1 MNVNGVINI
10 LKPPG
15 MTSHDLVGYVRRL
28 SGQRKTGHSGTL
40 DPGAAGVLP
49 VFMGKATKIIEFMP
63 GDKEYRA
70 EITFGYT
77 TDTQDIQGRLTSE
90 KSAASL
96 SLEQVDALAREF
108 VGELEQVPPMVSAVR
123 HQGKRLYEL
132 ARQGL
137 EVPRPARRITV
148 FKLTVVSGR
157 GWGTPHPRAI
167 IDLSCSAG
175 TYIRTICHDLGE
187 RLGCGALMSF
197 LLRTRV
203 GNFSVNEAS
212 TLEELAEESNAGEFG
227 RNLVSLDD
235 ALGHL
240 PRVMVKDG
248 AVRAVTHGNRLY
260 EPGVAAVEG
269 NLQEQCYVRLA
280 GPDGL
285 LAVAMH
291 KTNIEDPRKNI
302 FQPVKVLL

>member
-1 MNVNGVINI
+1 MNGVLNI

-49 VFMGKATKIIEFMP
+49 VFIGKATKIIEFMP
-63 GDKEYRA
+63 DDKEYRA
-70 EITFGYT
+70 EVIFGLT
-77 TDTQDIQGRLTSE
+77 TDTQDLQGRLTSK
-90 KSAASL
+90 KSAAGL
-96 SLEQVDALAREF
+96 LPEQVEAAAREF
-108 VGELEQVPPMVSAVR
+108 TGVLEQVPPMVSAVR

-137 EVPRPARRITV
+137 EVHRQTRSITV
-148 FKLTVVSGR
+148 YKLAVVSGW
-157 GWGTPHPRAI
+157 GWGTSHPKVI

-187 RLGCGALMSF
+187 RLGCGAAMSF

-203 GNFSVNEAS
+203 GGFSLGQ
-212 TLEELAEESNAGEFG
+212 TLTMEELAEVSR
-227 RNLVSLDD
+227 RNLLGSYMLCLDN

-240 PRVMVKDG
+240 PRVRVKDH
-248 AVRAVTHGNRLY
+248 AVRSVAHGNRLY
-260 EPGVAAVEG
+260 TPGVAEIEG
-269 NLQEQCYVRLA
+269 DLREQGYVRLA
-280 GPDGL
+280 GPQGL
-285 LAVAMH
+285 LAVAVNQTSRETPE
-291 KTNIEDPRKNI
+291 KII